1 MSMKNIFIHQEEE
14 EEEGSGE
21 SGVHHVVDDEM
32 SPDHWDLMEETM

>member
-14 EEEGSGE
+14 EEDE
-21 SGVHHVVDDEM
+21 SGVHHVGDDEM